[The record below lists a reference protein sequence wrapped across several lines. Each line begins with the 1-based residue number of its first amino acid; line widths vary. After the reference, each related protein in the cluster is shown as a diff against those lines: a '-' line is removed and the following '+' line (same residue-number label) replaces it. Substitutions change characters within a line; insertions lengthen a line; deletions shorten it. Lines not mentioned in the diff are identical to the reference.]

1 MIAAVIIGGGSLLGG
16 RGSVVGTIAGAAIMS
31 VIQIGCSQQGL
42 PNWVQQIVTG
52 TIIVV
57 AVALDRWRQARA

>member
-1 MIAAVIIGGGSLLGG
+1 MA
-16 RGSVVGTIAGAAIMS
+16 

-52 TIIVV
+52 AIIVL
-57 AVALDRWRQARA
+57 AVALDRWRQKGMELGNQRSAVRVGQEADR